1 MVSNQNIIA
10 IKTAI
15 VLNEMLIESQQK
27 GSKHARIADRKI
39 EDHNSLGKISVETGI
54 TKSTLSHVFNGK
66 SGTKLIT
73 LLPILI
79 AFNKSLVDFSKRF
92 EKITDSD
99 IQRFKELHRPS
110 LPRNKNNKRKVNK

>member
-1 MVSNQNIIA
+1 MVYDQKIIA

-15 VLNEMLIESQQK
+15 VLNEILTESQRK

-66 SGTKLIT
+66 SGTKLNT
-73 LLPILI
+73 LLPILS
-79 AFNKSLVDFSKRF
+79 AFNKTLTDFAKRY

-99 IQRFKELHRPS
+99 IQKFKDRLNLS
-110 LPRNKNNKRKVNK
+110 KAIIKKNSSK

>member
-73 LLPILI
+73 LLPILK
-79 AFNKSLVDFSKRF
+79 AFNKSLIDFAKRY

-99 IQRFKELHRPS
+99 IQKFKELNS
-110 LPRNKNNKRKVNK
+110 PRSDSSKTGKRKIIK

>member
-1 MVSNQNIIA
+1 
-10 IKTAI
+10 
-15 VLNEMLIESQQK
+15 MLIESQQK

-99 IQRFKELHRPS
+99 IQKFKELHRLS
-110 LPRNKNNKRKVNK
+110 LPRNKNIKKKIIK